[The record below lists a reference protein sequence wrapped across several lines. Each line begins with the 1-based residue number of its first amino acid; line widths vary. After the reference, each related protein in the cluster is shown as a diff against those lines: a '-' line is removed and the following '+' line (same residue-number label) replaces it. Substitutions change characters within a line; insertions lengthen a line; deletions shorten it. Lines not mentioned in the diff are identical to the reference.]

1 MKKIITRLFAVS
13 SLLLAMNSMA
23 NTDIDHI
30 KSIDAF
36 KNSEVKETPIK
47 GLYSSNQNGKIVFVD
62 AEGKFAINGEMFER
76 KGNAFIS
83 LRAKQEREAR
93 TEIMNE
99 IFAHKSEYAHYPS
112 LWTNDKGLADKRAT
126 IFVFSD
132 ITCPYCKHFHNDIAN
147 FQKSGIEIY
156 YIPFPRKGLDDSNT
170 VKGLQKILCSKDKVS
185 EYNKAFLNPEGYIK
199 NTQSSEV
206 SCSDSYDL
214 ITFYNFADKLSVLG
228 TPAIFTEK
236 GSAIFGYDNGVDFAR
251 TLKQRLNDESF
262 DGDK

>member
-1 MKKIITRLFAVS
+1 MKKIITRIFTVS
-13 SLLLAMNSMA
+13 SFLLAINAMA
-23 NTDIDHI
+23 NDDIDHI

-47 GLYSSNQNGKIVFVD
+47 GLYSSTQNGKIVFVD
-62 AEGKFAINGEMFER
+62 ALGKFAINGEMFER

-83 LRAKQEREAR
+83 LKAKQERDSR
-93 TEIMNE
+93 SEIMNE
-99 IFAHKSEYAHYPS
+99 IIAHKNEYAHYPS
-112 LWTNDKGLADKRAT
+112 LWMNEKGVIDKRAT
-126 IFVFSD
+126 IYVFSD

-170 VKGLQKILCSKDKVS
+170 VKGLQKILCSTDKAS
-185 EYNKAFLNPEGYIK
+185 EYDKAFLNPEAYIK
-199 NTQSSEV
+199 NTKSTEV
-206 SCSDSYDL
+206 SCSESYDL
-214 ITFYNFADKLSVLG
+214 ITFYDFADKLAVLG

-236 GSAIFGYDNGVDFAR
+236 GSAIFGYDNGLDFAR

-262 DGDK
+262 DGEK